1 MTKAIYFDMDGTIA
15 DLYGCENWLA
25 DLIDGYTRPYREAKS
40 LINMRKLG
48 CLLNALQKS
57 GYHIG
62 IVSWLSKGGT
72 AQYDKKVTETKEKW
86 LARHIGAVNWDEIK
100 IVPYGTPK
108 STVVKFPGGLLFDDE
123 QRNRTEWSTATNTGL
138 AFDVDNIF
146 KVLSS
151 LI

>member
-15 DLYGCENWLA
+15 DLYGCEDWLA
-25 DLIDGYTRPYREAKS
+25 DLINGYTRPYREAKA
-40 LINMRKLG
+40 LVNMRKLG
-48 CLLNALQKS
+48 GLLNQLQEQ

-72 AQYDKKVTETKEKW
+72 AQYNKKVAETKEKW
-86 LARHIGAVNWDEIK
+86 LARHIGAVNWDEVK

-108 STVVKFPGGLLFDDE
+108 STVVEFPGGILFDDE
-123 QRNRTEWSTATNTGL
+123 QKNRSEWATATDTGL
-138 AFDVDNIF
+138 AFDVDNILNI
-146 KVLSS
+146 LSS